1 VKGKNFYMR
10 KIVLIAAMALTSA
23 AAQAA
28 ETRNLSSV
36 VAPSAAPAA
45 IQTKQFQAQNDAPA
59 ATPAKPSET
68 PRYAPPP
75 ETQTPAD
82 PARNISDAP
91 RPRPAPV
98 DNAPPTTASSAP
110 ATATPERRY
119 DDRGYFDDAGYH
131 PFPRRYTDGDRGTDR
146 NTDRNADRD
155 TDRGADR
162 NAERPRGYATH
173 GYAKRPYPRGWWTP
187 RRFMAEMRRYG
198 IYW

>member
-1 VKGKNFYMR
+1 MKGKNFHMR
-10 KIVLIAAMALTSA
+10 KIVLIAALALTSV

-28 ETRNLSSV
+28 ETRNLSSAA
-36 VAPSAAPAA
+36 APSAAPAA
-45 IQTKQFQAQNDAPA
+45 VQTKQFQAQNDAPA
-59 ATPAKPSET
+59 ATPAKPADT

-75 ETQTPAD
+75 SETQTPAD

-98 DNAPPTTASSAP
+98 DNAPPPAASTAQ
-110 ATATPERRY
+110 PERRY

-131 PFPRRYTDGDRGTDR
+131 PFPRRYTDADRGKDS

-155 TDRGADR
+155 ADRSADR
-162 NAERPRGYATH
+162 NAERPRGYATR
-173 GYAKRPYPRGWWTP
+173 GYARRPYPRVWWTP